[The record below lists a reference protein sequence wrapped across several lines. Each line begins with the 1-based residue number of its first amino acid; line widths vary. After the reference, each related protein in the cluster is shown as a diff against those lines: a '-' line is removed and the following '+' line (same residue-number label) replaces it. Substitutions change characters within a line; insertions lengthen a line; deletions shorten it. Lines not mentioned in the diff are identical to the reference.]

1 MLKEIEIK
9 DQAQIERIN
18 RLACQAPYE
27 VWLFTKDIMLDARSL
42 LGLFALMGR
51 KASVVVEDTVSPS
64 AFNRL
69 VTKMS

>member
-27 VWLFTKDIMLDARSL
+27 VWLFTKDILLDARSL

>member
-1 MLKEIEIK
+1 MFK

-51 KASVVVEDTVSPS
+51 KASVVVEDTVSPN

>member
-42 LGLFALMGR
+42 LGLFALRGR

>member
-1 MLKEIEIK
+1 MFKEIEIK